1 MQWLKW
7 SARSGGSLP
16 LPFPSPSLPLS
27 PPFHPLLF
35 PPFSNSSLIVR
46 KSHKE
51 SLLVTSSS
59 ILIGLLLYYDA
70 VLPVSLKRP
79 VMIAVKFYCN
89 QSTGGEGAE
98 LSCGGAKY

>member
-1 MQWLKW
+1 MI
-7 SARSGGSLP
+7 
-16 LPFPSPSLPLS
+16 FY
-27 PPFHPLLF
+27 
-35 PPFSNSSLIVR
+35 SNSSLIVR
-46 KSHKE
+46 ESHKE

-59 ILIGLLLYYDA
+59 SLIGLLLYYDA

-89 QSTGGEGAE
+89 QSTGGEGSE